1 MKASHFFGFS
11 AKIPQGD
18 FNMRWIDFGGQLQPF
33 VMFSLQHMVPLAL
46 LVAAALF
53 IYAYRRKLTK
63 EPAASYTRYVVAVL
77 LVVFEAALYIWY
89 FTHGRWSVDVTLPFQ
104 LCSVTF
110 ILSVVMLLTRSY
122 RVYEVVYFAGIGGAL
137 QALLTPAAIL
147 SGFPHF
153 TYFYFFLA
161 HSAIVLSA
169 LYMTWVGGFRPCLG
183 SVWRT
188 MLYLNLYLPFVIWIN
203 SWTGGNYLFIA
214 HKPAEPS
221 LLDYLGPWPWYIVSM
236 EAAALVMFLLL
247 YLPFAAANR
256 WRRNMTVKE
265 K

>member
-1 MKASHFFGFS
+1 MNWF
-11 AKIPQGD
+11 
-18 FNMRWIDFGGQLQPF
+18 DFGGQLHPF
-33 VMFSLQHMVPLAL
+33 VMFSLHHIAPLVL

-53 IYAYRRKLTK
+53 MYAYRQALAK
-63 EPAASYTRYVVAVL
+63 EPIAAYTRYVAAIL
-77 LVVFEAALYIWY
+77 LILFEAALYVWY
-89 FTHGRWSVDVTLPFQ
+89 FTHDRWSVDVTLPFQ

-122 RVYEVVYFAGIGGAL
+122 ALYEIVYFAGIGGAL
-137 QALLTPAAIL
+137 QALLTPAAII

-153 TYFYFFLA
+153 TYFYFFIA
-161 HSAIVLSA
+161 HSAIVLAA
-169 LYMTWVGGFRPCLG
+169 LYMTWVSGFRPSLK

-188 MLYLNLYLPFVIWIN
+188 MLYLNLYLPFVLWIN
-203 SWTGGNYLFIA
+203 AWTGGNYLFLS

-247 YLPFAAANR
+247 YAPFALSR
-256 WRRNMTVKE
+256 QRPRS
-265 K
+265 